1 MQNFLLALRPLP
13 IARLAFGI
21 FDLTRPVHWGQLLS
35 QASLVCQRWDQCI
48 AGCVGKCLLTLTL
61 HGASLP
67 SAAPRAGSSKFSA
80 RSPLPFTSQGW
91 QSQADVEARV
101 IWSLRPWIPDP
112 WPKCVRRASARL
124 FGPCTLYT
132 PPQVPQ
138 MRQVGAGRG
147 PSSLP
152 AN

>member
-35 QASLVCQRWDQCI
+35 QASLAWRRWRQRLMHCWLRWKMSVDINFVRRESAQLK
-48 AGCVGKCLLTLTL
+48 AL
-61 HGASLP
+61 GAEP
-67 SAAPRAGSSKFSA
+67 SALHFPVR
-80 RSPLPFTSQGW
+80 
-91 QSQADVEARV
+91 ADVEAWVTWEFASR
-101 IWSLRPWIPDP
+101 LRPRILAKKHPP
-112 WPKCVRRASARL
+112 SKCTPVRTVYA
-124 FGPCTLYT
+124 

-152 AN
+152 AS